1 MVKGER
7 MDDYLYH
14 FTVGNFACVAI
25 RDGDD
30 WDRNVLLVN
39 TGQQRV
45 LIDTGTGDAT
55 SPPGILS
62 ERLRAAGTDPTDI
75 DVVILTHADF
85 DHIGGAVDP
94 NGLRT
99 FENARYTL
107 LRGEWEFWS
116 SKPDRLRPSE
126 AYDEA
131 FRQLGNHIPIKR
143 LEQLHDTLE
152 LIESD
157 VEIVS
162 GIRVVAAPGHT
173 PGYTIV
179 TLTSREVQFYFI
191 GDLLYEPTDIEDPD
205 WYSVFDFDPAQV
217 VQTRRRVLDQAA
229 NQHALLMAS
238 HLPFPGLGHVTPQKT
253 GWHWLTLRA

>member
-1 MVKGER
+1 
-7 MDDYLYH
+7 MDDYLYP
-14 FTVGNFACVAI
+14 FTVGNLACVAI

-39 TGQQRV
+39 TGQHRV

-62 ERLRAAGTDPTDI
+62 ERLRAAGTDPSDI

-85 DHIGGAVDP
+85 DHIGGGVDP
-94 NGLRT
+94 HGLRT
-99 FENARYTL
+99 FEKARYTL
-107 LRGEWEFWS
+107 LREEWEFWS
-116 SKPDRLRPSE
+116 SKPDRLPPSE

-131 FRQLGNHIPIKR
+131 FRQLANHFPIKR

-157 VEIVS
+157 VEIVA

-179 TLTSREVQFYFI
+179 TLTSREEQFYFI

-229 NQHALLMAS
+229 NQHALLMAT
-238 HLPFPGLGHVTPQKT
+238 HLPFPGLGHVTAQKT
-253 GWHWLTLRA
+253 GWHWITLRA